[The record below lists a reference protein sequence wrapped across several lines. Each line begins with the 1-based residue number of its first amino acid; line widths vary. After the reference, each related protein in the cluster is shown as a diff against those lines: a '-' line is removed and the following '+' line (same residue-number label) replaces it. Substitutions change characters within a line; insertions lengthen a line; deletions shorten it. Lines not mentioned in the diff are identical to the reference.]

1 MVALEG
7 LQFLRQHD
15 DHLIVVVHEA
25 LDVAEIAL
33 HQVRAL
39 HNAVVQCVVLNGVD
53 VLYDI

>member
-1 MVALEG
+1 
-7 LQFLRQHD
+7 
-15 DHLIVVVHEA
+15 
-25 LDVAEIAL
+25 L